1 MLSTAQ
7 YANQGPCVDE
17 YDRDHVP
24 PDDRPLTTAAGPLF
38 AWRDRTVVLLAER
51 ADNRWLL
58 ARGWL
63 SGDRLLH
70 VRRWSFPAAP
80 ALACQVRR
88 LVREA
93 TDAPDQ
99 AGKASAA
106 LLAWAVEQVPAPL
119 DPVQEPEADRAR
131 ER

>member
-1 MLSTAQ
+1 M
-7 YANQGPCVDE
+7 
-17 YDRDHVP
+17 
-24 PDDRPLTTAAGPLF
+24 TTAAGPVF

-51 ADNRWLL
+51 ADDRWIL

-70 VRRWSFPAAP
+70 VRRWSFPAAA
-80 ALACQVRR
+80 ALAGQVRR

-93 TDAPDQ
+93 TNAPGE
-99 AGKASAA
+99 AVAASAA
-106 LLAWAVEQVPAPL
+106 LLAWAAEQVPTPL
-119 DPVQEPEADRAR
+119 DPVQEPEADRAL